1 MDSASPVDLSCPRAN
16 GVQYV
21 DFSGASYNVLCN
33 VTFPF
38 SVNVTGSAGISAR
51 GEMMQMQMQMIEAEE
66 EAEVKLDARDVNAA
80 AYTVPLTISCSNQ
93 CSNMTNCIA
102 ATAEKGQCVFIS
114 DLGTVAEGSSIADTV
129 IMAGKRI
136 VAPDGSTSTSLAA
149 TARPTLVSS
158 RSASGYVYPT
168 ATTTTTRTPASSSTS
183 TYSDCGL
190 LGLNCGPSSQSSLT
204 TQRCV
209 LGLNVLGGL
218 LCEGPTPSAG
228 TGSPILA
235 SPTTVTTPTTSYS
248 KITVVLPVTTVY
260 TTSTVSY
267 CSVGPNNFTS
277 CSSVP
282 KPTLSSTTISTPT
295 VAPVATSTKNCGL
308 LGLNCAL

>member
-1 MDSASPVDLSCPRAN
+1 MK
-16 GVQYV
+16 
-21 DFSGASYNVLCN
+21 
-33 VTFPF
+33 
-38 SVNVTGSAGISAR
+38 
-51 GEMMQMQMQMIEAEE
+51 
-66 EAEVKLDARDVNAA
+66 KLDARDVNAA
-80 AYTVPLTISCSNQ
+80 AFTVPSTIVCSNQ

-102 ATAEKGQCVFIS
+102 ATAGKGQCVFIS

-129 IMAGKRI
+129 VMAGKRI
-136 VAPDGSTSTSLAA
+136 VEPDGSTSTSLAA
-149 TARPTLVSS
+149 TARPTVVSS
-158 RSASGYVYPT
+158 RSASAYVYPT
-168 ATTTTTRTPASSSTS
+168 TTTTTTTPAVSAAPSSSSTS

-235 SPTTVTTPTTSYS
+235 TLSTVTTPTTSNS

-267 CSVGPNNFTS
+267 CSVGSNNFTS

-282 KPTLSSTTISTPT
+282 KPTLSSTTISSPT
-295 VAPVATSTKNCGL
+295 VAPAATPTKNCGL
-308 LGLNCAL
+308 LGLNCALR